1 MCLSGS
7 YSLVGFRYP
16 PMMARVLYRAGGSL
30 VHRAREQRAGGVRS
44 PGERWGFDAK
54 RDALRK
60 DGLDRRRDKNETSR
74 FVAAAATAR
83 AEGRGVRA

>member
-1 MCLSGS
+1 
-7 YSLVGFRYP
+7 
-16 PMMARVLYRAGGSL
+16 MMARVLYRAGGSL
-30 VHRAREQRAGGVRS
+30 VNRAREQRAGGVRS

-74 FVAAAATAR
+74 FEAAAATAR